1 MIQHVLKTIKMKLQM
16 YYSPPWNIFSIFR
29 HNREF
34 PENLKIAKMYP
45 IYKKDEEFLQ
55 TNYRPIPVFLELLE
69 RVMFNRLFKYL
80 SENSILYE
88 KQFGFQTS
96 HRTGHAILLLVN
108 QLYQSFH
115 ESKFTLRIF
124 LDLSKGFDTV
134 EHKILTKNLELYGI
148 KGCNLRWFQS
158 YLSNRKQFITY
169 GDKQTN
175 IETITCGIL
184 QGSILGPFWFL
195 ILLIIFI
202 K

>member
-1 MIQHVLKTIKMKLQM
+1 
-16 YYSPPWNIFSIFR
+16 
-29 HNREF
+29 
-34 PENLKIAKMYP
+34 MYP

-96 HRTGHAILLLVN
+96 HSIEHAMLLLVN
-108 QLYQSFH
+108 QLYQSFD
-115 ESKFTLRIF
+115 ENKFTLGIF
-124 LDLSKGFDTV
+124 IDLSKTFDTV
-134 EHKILTKNLELYGI
+134 DHKILTKKLELYGI
-148 KGCNLRWFQS
+148 KGCNLRCFES

-175 IETITCGIL
+175 IETITCGVL